1 MRFSVADVRR
11 LLANPPTVATADA
24 LKEWRSRNGYSQIE
38 AAIRLGVPVRTLQ
51 GWELGR
57 PMPYPLL
64 LQRASGI
71 PLQAEV
77 RPSLTQADFPREF
90 AEFIDFAG
98 ASDLDKEIH
107 KVIKRLSGLP
117 AEVSAIYGDRYFF
130 QLQFMKFAHD
140 NKSPFFLDIN
150 DATAVRAASLI
161 AGVNRAKRSL
171 SASGVNRLRSTVVDN
186 LKLDRDMRQL
196 EHEIRCAT
204 HFGQFGL
211 KVEFADLEGKGR
223 FDLLVTTPQGT
234 VEVECKTLAE
244 DTGSQ
249 LKKQMAVSLAE
260 RFFRH
265 APKLGSKESG
275 LFTMTLRKP
284 SDKCKRLPEQLEA
297 ALRVRNFDS
306 ADFSFGFT
314 PVPKWQRLLDEGK
327 IDELQRAL
335 RSDFSEGEFSRS
347 VSHGNGAVV
356 ALDVRPHCL
365 PDLNKRV
372 VDVLQ
377 QAADQCTGQRP
388 GFVWLHFNG
397 HPEDEIREVFQ
408 FSVEN
413 SGVGLNYSVA
423 MALHPDASTTDRSHV
438 QRVRFSCTGA
448 TLARHISPDDMRV
461 LRRSVSQGGLCYDAT
476 NPLTKFRDLIE
487 V

>member
-1 MRFSVADVRR
+1 MQS
-11 LLANPPTVATADA
+11 
-24 LKEWRSRNGYSQIE
+24 E
-38 AAIRLGVPVRTLQ
+38 A
-51 GWELGR
+51 
-57 PMPYPLL
+57 
-64 LQRASGI
+64 
-71 PLQAEV
+71 

-98 ASDLDKEIH
+98 ANDLDKEIH

-117 AEVSAIYGDRYFF
+117 PEVSVIYGDRFFF

-150 DATAVRAASLI
+150 DATAVRTASLI

-186 LKLDRDMRQL
+186 LKLDRDMRQF

-204 HFGQFGL
+204 HFGQLGF
-211 KVEFADLEGKGR
+211 KVEFADLEGKDR

-234 VEVECKTLAE
+234 VEVECKTLSE

-260 RFFRH
+260 RFFRC
-265 APKLGSKESG
+265 APKLRSKESG
-275 LFTMTLRKP
+275 VFTMTLRKP

-297 ALRVRNFDS
+297 ALRGQNFNS
-306 ADFSFGFT
+306 GDFSFAFT

-327 IDELQRAL
+327 VDELQRAL
-335 RSDFSEGEFSRS
+335 RSDFSEEEFSRS
-347 VSHGNGAVV
+347 VSLRNGVVV

-388 GFVWLHFNG
+388 CFVWLHFNG

-408 FSVEN
+408 FSAEN
-413 SGVGLNYSVA
+413 AGAGLNNSVA
-423 MALHPDASTTDRSHV
+423 RALHPDASTTDRSHV
-438 QRVRFSCTGA
+438 QRVRFSCTGT
-448 TLARHISPDDMRV
+448 TLARHLSPDRGRV
-461 LRRSVSQGGLCYDAT
+461 LRRSVSQGGLCYDTT
-476 NPLTKFRDLIE
+476 NPLTKFPQLIE

>member
-196 EHEIRCAT
+196 
-204 HFGQFGL
+204 
-211 KVEFADLEGKGR
+211 
-223 FDLLVTTPQGT
+223 
-234 VEVECKTLAE
+234 
-244 DTGSQ
+244 
-249 LKKQMAVSLAE
+249 
-260 RFFRH
+260 
-265 APKLGSKESG
+265 
-275 LFTMTLRKP
+275 
-284 SDKCKRLPEQLEA
+284 
-297 ALRVRNFDS
+297 
-306 ADFSFGFT
+306 
-314 PVPKWQRLLDEGK
+314 
-327 IDELQRAL
+327 
-335 RSDFSEGEFSRS
+335 
-347 VSHGNGAVV
+347 
-356 ALDVRPHCL
+356 
-365 PDLNKRV
+365 
-372 VDVLQ
+372 
-377 QAADQCTGQRP
+377 
-388 GFVWLHFNG
+388 
-397 HPEDEIREVFQ
+397 
-408 FSVEN
+408 
-413 SGVGLNYSVA
+413 
-423 MALHPDASTTDRSHV
+423 
-438 QRVRFSCTGA
+438 
-448 TLARHISPDDMRV
+448 
-461 LRRSVSQGGLCYDAT
+461 
-476 NPLTKFRDLIE
+476 
-487 V
+487 